1 MTPSRVLVIPTS
13 IGIVL
18 GLAAG
23 DALARDAE
31 PWPAPRPLA
40 SDLPAFRAP
49 ADPPESVPPPAPPPR
64 EPEAPL
70 GLQDALALA
79 LLHNPLLADFSFEV
93 RESEARAL
101 QDRKPPNPELELRA
115 YRLDQGADSDTD
127 TDPDEGRF
135 RVILSQRFELGGKGG
150 RRGALRDRES
160 ELAGWDYEAQRLEV
174 YTAVSSQFAAV
185 LGAQRRVG
193 SWNELVVFLETLQ
206 GTVTGLVET
215 GALRSL
221 EVHEVARRLGEA
233 RIELAAAHGD
243 LQAARFHLAATWGA
257 PVPRFTEAT
266 GDLEPPAALP
276 PIEVVLDRARQS
288 PPIARWDAELAR
300 SEAQL
305 SLARADRVPDLR
317 IGAGVRWEDDPNV
330 RDYLVDVE
338 VALPILDRKQGD
350 RREAGHAVARA
361 RAGMAYAA
369 AAHGAVVAEAYYAV
383 QAGAERAQRIEREVL
398 PAARAI
404 LQSQE
409 RGVELGPT
417 SLDDLLDARR
427 DLARTED
434 EHAQALVDYHQAR
447 ALLEGLVGSSVAG
460 GS

>member
-1 MTPSRVLVIPTS
+1 MTLSRVLILPPS
-13 IGIVL
+13 IGIML
-18 GLAAG
+18 GLAAVA
-23 DALARDAE
+23 ALAGDAE

-40 SDLPAFRAP
+40 SDVPAFRAP
-49 ADPPESVPPPAPPPR
+49 ADPPESVPPPAPPPS
-64 EPEAPL
+64 EPAAPL
-70 GLQDALALA
+70 GMHDALALA
-79 LLHNPLLADFSFEV
+79 LLHNPLLANFSFEV

-101 QDRKPPNPELELRA
+101 QDRKLPNPELELRA
-115 YRLDQGADSDTD
+115 YRLE
-127 TDPDEGRF
+127 DESSSGTVSEDGQY
-135 RVILSQRFELGGKGG
+135 RVILSQEFELGRKAH

-221 EVHEVARRLGEA
+221 EGHEVARRLGEA

-257 PVPRFTEAT
+257 SVPRFTEAT

-305 SLARADRVPDLR
+305 NLARADRVPDLR
-317 IGAGVRWEDDPNV
+317 VGAGVRWEDDPNV

-361 RAGMAYAA
+361 RAGMTYAA

-383 QAGAERAQRIEREVL
+383 QAAAERVQRIEREVL
-398 PAARAI
+398 PATRAI

-434 EHAQALVDYHQAR
+434 EHFQALVDYHQAR
-447 ALLEGLVGSSVAG
+447 ALLEGLVGSPLG
-460 GS
+460 EGE